1 MDRMLAKAA
10 ARAEKRGHVS
20 KKERPLPKLKG
31 TSTARGLGRDA
42 DALLERLRKGK
53 GSLAARG

>member
-1 MDRMLAKAA
+1 MERMLAQAA
-10 ARAEKRGHVS
+10 ARGASRGHAT
-20 KKERPLPKLKG
+20 KKERPLPNPKRTTPAGG
-31 TSTARGLGRDA
+31 TGRDV

>member
-1 MDRMLAKAA
+1 MERMLAKAA
-10 ARAEKRGHVS
+10 ARGAKRGHTT
-20 KKERPLPKLKG
+20 KKERPLPKPKG
-31 TSTARGLGRDA
+31 TSKARGQGRDG